1 MKYKVLQFRVF
12 HRIHSLLKDRILFN
26 NLIFHDFLINWV
38 QVIHNT
44 TELFYFNFFFSLFLS
59 FILYFH
65 KDKFQFLYFL
75 KRFRKVQKGLERFR
89 KVQKDSES
97 FRKVQK
103 GSERLRKVQKGSESF
118 RKVQKSSE
126 RGHSTYF
133 LFTFSFNF
141 HNRLHCFQA
150 RSI

>member
-12 HRIHSLLKDRILFN
+12 HRIHSLLKDRILFS

-59 FILYFH
+59 FIFYFH

-89 KVQKDSES
+89 KVQKGAIPLISFSLFHLIFTIDYIVFKRSEIDFKNS
-97 FRKVQK
+97 EKYLNRVNVVQ
-103 GSERLRKVQKGSESF
+103 F
-118 RKVQKSSE
+118 
-126 RGHSTYF
+126 F
-133 LFTFSFNF
+133 LFYT
-141 HNRLHCFQA
+141 
-150 RSI
+150 

>member
-103 GSERLRKVQKGSESF
+103 GSER
-118 RKVQKSSE
+118 
-126 RGHSTYF
+126 GHSTYF

-150 RSI
+150 LGNRF

>member
-12 HRIHSLLKDRILFN
+12 HRIHSLLKDRILFS

-65 KDKFQFLYFL
+65 QDKFQFLYFL

-103 GSERLRKVQKGSESF
+103 GSER
-118 RKVQKSSE
+118 
-126 RGHSTYF
+126 GHSTYF

-150 RSI
+150 LGNRF